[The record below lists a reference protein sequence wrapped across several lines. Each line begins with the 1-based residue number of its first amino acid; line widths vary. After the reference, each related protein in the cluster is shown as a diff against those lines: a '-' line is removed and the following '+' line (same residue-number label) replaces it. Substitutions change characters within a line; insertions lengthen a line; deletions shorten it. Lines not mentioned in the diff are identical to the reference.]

1 MIFRELPVILKEVR
15 ISKNM
20 IISGCNSKKKSD
32 FQNLKVATL
41 PIKKTTHLIL

>member
-1 MIFRELPVILKEVR
+1 MISRELHVILKEVR

-20 IISGCNSKKKSD
+20 IISGCNSKKSD

-41 PIKKTTHLIL
+41 PIKKSTDLIL